1 MHNKIKCRSESK
13 ASRRKGL
20 RREVKRKASV
30 DRHRI
35 VVVDSEYMSALA
47 LVDAVI
53 VTVAFAIRT
62 KQKRVLV
69 VALGASDTVINFGK
83 FFLG

>member
-1 MHNKIKCRSESK
+1 M
-13 ASRRKGL
+13 
-20 RREVKRKASV
+20 KRKASV

-35 VVVDSEYMSALA
+35 VVVDAEYMPALA

-69 VALGASDTVINFGK
+69 VALGTSNTVVNFGK
-83 FFLG
+83 FFLSEPSVPDSTGFGQNGMSS

>member
-1 MHNKIKCRSESK
+1 M
-13 ASRRKGL
+13 
-20 RREVKRKASV
+20 KRKASV

-35 VVVDSEYMSALA
+35 VVVDAEYMPALA

-69 VALGASDTVINFGK
+69 VALGASDTVVNFRK
-83 FFLG
+83 FFLSEPSVPDCTEFGQNGMSS